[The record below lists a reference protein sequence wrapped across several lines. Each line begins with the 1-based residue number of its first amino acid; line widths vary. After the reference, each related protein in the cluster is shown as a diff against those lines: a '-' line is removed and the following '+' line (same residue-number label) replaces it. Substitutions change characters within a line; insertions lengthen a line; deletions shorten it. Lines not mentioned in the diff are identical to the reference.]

1 MPTSRARKSATF
13 PTPSLPFTWWL
24 QLVVSLLL
32 LGCAQPSLTNYP
44 PKAGTAWVAL
54 GDSLTAG
61 IGAEPG
67 DDYPSQLGRRLGR
80 EILNFGV
87 PGDTTADALRR
98 LDTVLAADP
107 RVVLVCL
114 GGNDSLQRLPLETT
128 LTNLRAIITGLQQHG
143 AFVVLIGVRSATVRD
158 QYHRPFRQLARELG
172 ALYIPNIL
180 RDVLGNGARMADPIH
195 PNAAGYAFIAERL
208 ERELRAAKVTEL

>member
-1 MPTSRARKSATF
+1 MTRRD
-13 PTPSLPFTWWL
+13 SLQRRCCHRFL
-24 QLVVSLLL
+24 FAFFVLLGLVA
-32 LGCAQPSLTNYP
+32 LGCAKLPLTNYP
-44 PKAGTAWVAL
+44 PRAGSTWAAL

-61 IGAEPG
+61 EGAEPG
-67 DDYPSQLGRRLGR
+67 EDYPSQLGRRLGR
-80 EILNFGV
+80 DILNLGV

-98 LDTVLAADP
+98 LDDVLAADP

-114 GGNDSLQRLPLETT
+114 GGNDSLQRVPLETT
-128 LTNLRAIITGLQQHG
+128 LANLRTIVTTLQQHG

-180 RDVLGNGARMADPIH
+180 HDVLGNRARMADPIH
-195 PNAAGYAFIAERL
+195 PNAAGYAHIAARL
-208 ERELRAAKVTEL
+208 EHELRAAGITNF